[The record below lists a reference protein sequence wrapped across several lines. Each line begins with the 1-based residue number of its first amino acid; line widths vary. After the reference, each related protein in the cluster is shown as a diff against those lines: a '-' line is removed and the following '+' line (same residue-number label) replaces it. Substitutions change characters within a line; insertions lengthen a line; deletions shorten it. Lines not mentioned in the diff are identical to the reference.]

1 MKAIIIA
8 AGLGMR
14 LSPLT
19 DSKPKCLLPI
29 GGKTI
34 LQRALETLK
43 ECGLDDVAIVRG
55 YKKEMIAYPNARYY
69 HNDNYRNNNILAS
82 LFYAEDEMEGGFVS
96 SYSDILH
103 GQEVVEKLLASRAD
117 ISVVV
122 DTKWKEAYKGRTE
135 HPITEA
141 EKVLVEGDRII
152 KIGKAPISADEAYG
166 EFIGLAKFS
175 AKGAKILKA
184 NYHRAKKEF
193 AGKPFQHEARIFEKA
208 YLTDMLQE
216 LIDRGYTVKSVD
228 IEGGWWEIDTIQDY
242 RKVRKE
248 LE

>member
-1 MKAIIIA
+1 MKVIIIA

-34 LQRALETLK
+34 LQRQLETLK
-43 ECGLDDVAIVRG
+43 KCGIDDIVIVRG
-55 YKKEMIAYPNARYY
+55 YKKEMITYPNARYY

-82 LFYAEDEMEGGFVS
+82 LFYAEDDMEGGFVS
-96 SYSDILH
+96 SYSDILY

-135 HPITEA
+135 HPVSEA
-141 EKVLVEGDRII
+141 EKVLVEGDRVI

-175 AKGAKILKA
+175 AKGAEVLTA
-184 NYHRAKKEF
+184 NYHRVKEEF

-216 LIDRGYTVKSVD
+216 LIDKGYTVKNVD
-228 IEGGWWEIDTIQDY
+228 IEGGWREIDTRQDY
-242 RKVRKE
+242 IKAKEE